1 MIPCFGVGLDSGF
14 GSVFGSVFGSFFG
27 FFFGSSASSG
37 CFGPFCFRHTANI
50 HVTVTVAPMPPA
62 KNETMAHVIVNNTPD
77 AGFIVEV
84 VECVAGDVGGVIGD
98 VGGDVAG
105 DVGGDVTGAADVRV
119 ADDVGRLADGGKV
132 VVLDVVDGGGV
143 GRVLIVV
150 EVVSV

>member
-14 GSVFGSVFGSFFG
+14 GSVFGSFFG
-27 FFFGSSASSG
+27 FFFGSFASSG

-62 KNETMAHVIVNNTPD
+62 KNETMAHVNVNNTPD

-84 VECVAGDVGGVIGD
+84 VECVAGDVGEVIGD
-98 VGGDVAG
+98 VGG